1 MILKDNV
8 EKINEKT
15 IETFKK
21 YDLPK
26 QTWEDLDIF
35 LRAKKLDLETGEDD
49 LLKFKFDMIYTDLKS
64 NWVSGRISEAD
75 FWKLVGLLREG
86 Y

>member
-8 EKINEKT
+8 EKINKRT

>member
-1 MILKDNV
+1 MKDNV
-8 EKINEKT
+8 GKINKRT